1 VSLKVNV
8 PEMQLM
14 AVESIK
20 PYWRNPRRITQDAVD
35 KVAES
40 IRQYGYVQP
49 IVVDRDHVVIV
60 GHTRLR
66 AVVQLGWTE
75 VGVYV
80 TDLDEA
86 KAKEYRL
93 VDNRTSELSGWDHEL
108 LVNELREFP
117 GELLDGFFPNVD
129 LEIGQ
134 LEGRPEVTEQ
144 QLRNASD
151 KVTRVKEADATAT
164 HTTGIVC
171 PGCFHTFQVRTR
183 SLPGLTQEDLDGLA
197 SGAAEG

>member
-66 AVVQLGWTE
+66 AVVQLGWT
-75 VGVYV
+75 
-80 TDLDEA
+80 
-86 KAKEYRL
+86 
-93 VDNRTSELSGWDHEL
+93 
-108 LVNELREFP
+108 EFP